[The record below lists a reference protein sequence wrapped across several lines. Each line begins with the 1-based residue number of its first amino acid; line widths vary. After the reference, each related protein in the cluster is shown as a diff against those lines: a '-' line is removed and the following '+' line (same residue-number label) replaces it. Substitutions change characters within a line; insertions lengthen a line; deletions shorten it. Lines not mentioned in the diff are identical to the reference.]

1 MYRFMAIC
9 LAAIGLVGLSSI
21 KSFAEERKTLEELLV
36 DKGTITKEEA
46 ASIQATKLTKGVDRI
61 TLGGDLRLRHESFM
75 NDSEIAARNR
85 DRHRQRF
92 RLRVGSTIKVDRFLV
107 GIQLASGTGEQ
118 TSTNQSFDNLFS
130 QKSIWIQQAYL
141 QWKAAQWLALT
152 AGKMP
157 NPFFRSYSSDV
168 VWDDDVTPEGFAE
181 SLTFKLTD
189 TIVVFVNAGQFILD
203 EDAADNNDQ
212 WLFGEQVGTQIGLG
226 KNTNFTLAG
235 AFYNFKNATEGNFG
249 QVTPQEGNTRLPPT
263 PPATAPTNILVNNYR
278 VLDVTAQLA
287 MKVGDL
293 PIALQ
298 GDYVKNLA
306 DTTTDK
312 DTGYQAGV
320 ILGKASDPQT
330 WEVAYFY
337 KLLET
342 DATVADLADSDFGN
356 GGTNRKG
363 HIVWVGYSPTK
374 VTQAKVKYFM
384 TELEDETLPPGL
396 AAGTRDDID
405 RLQVDFSIKF

>member
-1 MYRFMAIC
+1 MYQFMAIW
-9 LAAIGLVGLSSI
+9 LVAIGLAGLSSI
-21 KSFAEERKTLEELLV
+21 ESFAEERKTLEELLIE
-36 DKGTITKEEA
+36 KGTITKEEA
-46 ASIQATKLTKGVDRI
+46 ASIQGTKLTKGVDRI
-61 TLGGDLRLRHESFM
+61 TFGGDLRLRHESFE
-75 NDSEIAARNR
+75 NDSDIAARNR

-92 RLRVGSTIKVDRFLV
+92 RLRIGSTLKIDDFLV

-130 QKSIWIQQAYL
+130 QKQIWIQQAYL
-141 QWKAAQWLALT
+141 QWKAAQWLSLT

-189 TIVVFVNAGQFILD
+189 TIVVFVNAGQFVLD
-203 EDAADNNDQ
+203 EDSADNNDQ
-212 WLFGEQVGTQIGLG
+212 WLFGEQAGTQISLG
-226 KNTNFTLAG
+226 KNTSFTLAG
-235 AFYNFKNATEGNFG
+235 AFYNFKNATEGTFG
-249 QVTPQEGNTRLPPT
+249 QVNVQEGNTRVPPT
-263 PPATAPTNILVNNYR
+263 PPSTTPTNILVNNYR
-278 VLDVTAQLA
+278 VIDVTAQLA
-287 MKVGDL
+287 MKVGDF
-293 PIALQ
+293 PFALQ

-363 HIVWVGYSPTK
+363 HIVWVAYSPTK

-384 TELEDETLPPGL
+384 TELEDETLPPGT
-396 AAGTRDDID
+396 GGKDDIN
-405 RLQVDFSIKF
+405 RLQVDFSVKF